1 MVGVLVLVG
10 LVIWQGRESLY
21 VGDGEW
27 DMGAAIPTVRW
38 EGIVQGRDRG
48 RKGRVRCEWGS
59 VVVVVV
65 VVEGEVVGSKRNIC
79 MCNLLI
85 KTKNKKNC
93 ACWKVAKSDLV
104 IMWMF

>member
-21 VGDGEW
+21 VEDGEW

-65 VVEGEVVGSKRNIC
+65 VVEGEGVRGRQRQSSLNHT
-79 MCNLLI
+79 NLQQRLNLA
-85 KTKNKKNC
+85 TKYYM
-93 ACWKVAKSDLV
+93 
-104 IMWMF
+104 I